1 MCICVVSTTSYEP
14 EQFDLVVIP
23 PNDRHGDSDCER
35 IDEDD
40 ILDTQ
45 ADVSRIREISGSLE
59 VHINGSAPTESS
71 DEEEEENLTL
81 PVPSAVDAIKMKV
94 ADVIQ
99 SQCPKADKI
108 KELVSCMNTLK
119 PIIKGSWDSKE
130 VLSEKLTVNP
140 ALSPKQNDAFNKTV
154 DNFNGISPRESFEQL
169 FDSEV
174 KNLIITE
181 SNRYAHEQKNEPS
194 FLLSEEKLN
203 RFVGV
208 LLYSGYHTLPRQ
220 RQYWESSPDLV
231 TDIVSRSLSRNDFE
245 EIKKYIHLAD
255 NNNLAPRKFAKV
267 MPLYDM
273 ANSKL
278 KKYGWIHN
286 NLSIDEQMIPYTG
299 MHSAKQTLREKT
311 VRFGYKS
318 FVLTSSDGYCY
329 HTIPYEG
336 AKTGS
341 YHPGVVGKDLSKR
354 MVCDLMLEVEE
365 LHSTTVTMDNW
376 YSSPELIACL
386 GYAGTCARATCR
398 ADRLLNAPVL
408 NNKDLPSK

>member
-1 MCICVVSTTSYEP
+1 MKTYAEQDDPTDDHLPTPRSKKKKRDNETAEERIERRYLRLRDVVQDIEHSTTSYEP

-59 VHINGSAPTESS
+59 VHINGSAPKESS

-194 FLLSEEKLN
+194 YIPAVRRETQQICWSFTVQRISYPTTTKA
-203 RFVGV
+203 V
-208 LLYSGYHTLPRQ
+208 LG
-220 RQYWESSPDLV
+220 
-231 TDIVSRSLSRNDFE
+231 
-245 EIKKYIHLAD
+245 
-255 NNNLAPRKFAKV
+255 
-267 MPLYDM
+267 
-273 ANSKL
+273 
-278 KKYGWIHN
+278 
-286 NLSIDEQMIPYTG
+286 EQ
-299 MHSAKQTLREKT
+299 S
-311 VRFGYKS
+311 
-318 FVLTSSDGYCY
+318 
-329 HTIPYEG
+329 
-336 AKTGS
+336 
-341 YHPGVVGKDLSKR
+341 
-354 MVCDLMLEVEE
+354 
-365 LHSTTVTMDNW
+365 
-376 YSSPELIACL
+376 
-386 GYAGTCARATCR
+386 
-398 ADRLLNAPVL
+398 
-408 NNKDLPSK
+408 